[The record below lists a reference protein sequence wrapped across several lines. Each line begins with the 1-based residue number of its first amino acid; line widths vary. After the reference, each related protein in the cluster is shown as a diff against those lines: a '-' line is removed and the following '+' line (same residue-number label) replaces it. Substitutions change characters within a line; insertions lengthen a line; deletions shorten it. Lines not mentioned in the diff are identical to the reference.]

1 MEKELTKTKYSVLY
15 VDDEESNLRIFKN
28 TFRFDYKVLTAHS
41 GNEGLRVLREK
52 DIDLIIT
59 DQRMPKMTGV
69 QFLEKAIKEYP
80 DPNRILLTAFSDYKV
95 LQQAV
100 NSGRIFQYVEKPW
113 KEEKFKPII
122 DAALEAYTLKEDNKR
137 LTKELKDKAK
147 ALMKSEQRTR
157 LLKEIAIAANEAVN
171 PKEALKVTLDGVCNF
186 TRWPVGHVYLPADDG
201 TKDLVPTKLWH
212 LDEPRQFKEFKK
224 VTEQTRFAPGIGLPG
239 RVFSSNKPAWII
251 DVTKDPNFPR
261 AKLAKN
267 LGVRG
272 AFGFPVLTEEGVEA
286 VLEFFSKEAQPPDET
301 LLEIMAKIGTQ
312 IGIVVERKRAIEE
325 LVKYREHLEEMVKE
339 RTTELKKANYKIEQ
353 SLDELKQAQAKLIQT
368 EKMAS
373 IGLLTAGLAH
383 EINNPLNF
391 INIGTAGLEKDL
403 KILLQ
408 IMDKYQ
414 ELEKAPQSTGVLK
427 DIAKLKEKIDFEYL
441 MDNIPE
447 TLKDIRLG
455 VHRSAEIIK
464 SLTNFSRIDAED
476 PVMTDIH
483 RGLDATLLLLQSKI
497 KDRVTIIKDYDGS
510 IEGVMCYPSQLNQVF
525 MNIILNAIQAVGDQG
540 TLTITTSK
548 HKNHIDIS
556 IKDSGPGISAENI
569 GKIFDPFF
577 TTKDVGDGTGLGLSI
592 THGIIEKH
600 EGKIEVKSEEGVGT
614 EFVITLPISSS

>member
-1 MEKELTKTKYSVLY
+1 MTKTKYSVLY

-28 TFRFDYKVLTAHS
+28 TFRFDYKVLTAFS
-41 GNEGLRVLREK
+41 GKEGLRVLKEK

-59 DQRMPKMTGV
+59 DHRMPKMTGV
-69 QFLEKAIKEYP
+69 QFLEIVAKQYP
-80 DPNRILLTAFSDYKV
+80 DPNRILLTAFSDYEV

-113 KEEKFKPII
+113 EEEKFKPII

-137 LTKELKDKAK
+137 LTKDLKDKAK

-171 PKEALKVTLDGVCNF
+171 PREALKVTLDRVCNF
-186 TRWPVGHVYLPADDG
+186 TKWPVGHVYLPADDG
-201 TKDLVPTKLWH
+201 TKDLAPTKLWH

-267 LGVRG
+267 LRVRG
-272 AFGFPVLTEEGVEA
+272 AFAFPVLTEKGVAA
-286 VLEFFSKEAQPPDET
+286 VLEFFSKDTQPPDET

-312 IGIVVERKRAIEE
+312 IGIVVERKRAMEE
-325 LVKYREHLEEMVKE
+325 LIKYREHLEEMVKE

-353 SLDELKQAQAKLIQT
+353 SLDELKQTQAKLIQT

-391 INIGTAGLEKDL
+391 VNIGTAGLEKDF

-414 ELEKAPQSTGVLK
+414 ELEKAPQSAGILK

-464 SLTNFSRIDAED
+464 SLSNFSRTDAED
-476 PVMTDIH
+476 PVITDIH

-540 TLTITTSK
+540 TLNITTRK

-556 IKDSGPGISAENI
+556 IKDSGSGISDENI

-577 TTKDVGDGTGLGLSI
+577 TTKDVGEGTGLGLSI
-592 THGIIEKH
+592 SHGIIEKH
-600 EGKIEVKSEEGVGT
+600 GGKIEVKSERRKGT
-614 EFVITLPISSS
+614 TFTITLPQLVK